1 MKDIVFEQNYAKKV
15 EHMNQMAFDQGIHQG
30 RQMGWNEVFSIV
42 MQLQAEKQEI
52 TQDSVTQKINEM
64 LMFQQTQ
71 QQ

>member
-1 MKDIVFEQNYAKKV
+1 MKDIVFEQHYAKKV
-15 EHMNQMAFDQGIHQG
+15 EAMNQMAFEQGINQG

-52 TQDSVTQKINEM
+52 TQESVTQKISEM
-64 LMFQQTQ
+64 LMIQQNQ

>member
-15 EHMNQMAFDQGIHQG
+15 EQMNQMAFEQGINQG

-42 MQLQAEKQEI
+42 MQLQADKQEI
-52 TQDSVTQKINEM
+52 TQESVTQKINEM
-64 LMFQQTQ
+64 LMLQQTQ

>member
-1 MKDIVFEQNYAKKV
+1 
-15 EHMNQMAFDQGIHQG
+15 
-30 RQMGWNEVFSIV
+30 MGWNEVFSIV